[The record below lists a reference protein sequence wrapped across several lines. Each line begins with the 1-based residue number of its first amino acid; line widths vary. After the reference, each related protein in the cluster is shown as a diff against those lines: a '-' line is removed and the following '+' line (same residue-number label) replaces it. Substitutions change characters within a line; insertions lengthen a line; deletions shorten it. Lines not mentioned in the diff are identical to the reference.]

1 MTTPRT
7 QLARRTRIASLLADG
22 HVHSQEELRALL
34 LREGIAVTQ
43 ATLSRDLLELGASK
57 VPGADGRQVYALDP
71 GVGDNGAE
79 SSRLARVVHELVVN
93 VECSA
98 NIVVV
103 RTPPGA
109 AQYLASA
116 IDRSR
121 WEAVLGTVAGDDTV
135 FLVTRRPDGGI
146 AVCNELLAMAE
157 GRAHATAMGE
167 G

>member
-7 QLARRTRIASLLADG
+7 QLARRTRIANLLAG
-22 HVHSQEELRALL
+22 GQVHSQEELRALL
-34 LREGIAVTQ
+34 LRDGIAVTQ

-57 VPGADGRQVYALDP
+57 VAGADGRQVYLLHAGGP
-71 GVGDNGAE
+71 EGSAE
-79 SSRLARVVHELVVN
+79 LSRLSRTVHELVVS

-116 IDRSR
+116 LDRSR
-121 WEAVLGTVAGDDTV
+121 WDAVLGTVAGDDTV
-135 FLVTRRPDGGI
+135 FLVTRDPDGGA
-146 AVCNELLAMAE
+146 AVCAELLAMAE
-157 GRAHATAMGE
+157 GRSHATAIGE